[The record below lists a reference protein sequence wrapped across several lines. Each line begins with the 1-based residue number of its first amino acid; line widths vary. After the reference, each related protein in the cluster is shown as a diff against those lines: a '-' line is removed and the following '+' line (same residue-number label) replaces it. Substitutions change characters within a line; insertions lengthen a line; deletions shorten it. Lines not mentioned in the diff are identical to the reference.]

1 MSSLSNENCITGPNS
16 HYDEMEMKP
25 HSECL
30 PKSEPQYEVCEGGVT
45 SSLEKNKV
53 FELFS

>member
-1 MSSLSNENCITGPNS
+1 MSSLSNENRITGPNS

-30 PKSEPQYEVCEGGVT
+30 PKSEPQYEVCEGGMT
-45 SSLEKNKV
+45 SSLEQKGT
-53 FELFS
+53 